1 MSLEEIAVLT
11 KTYTG
16 ADLAGLVRQASF
28 QALKESMVNESTSDT
43 DIELFVNKGHFLL
56 ALKHLRPSVSADV
69 RDYCL
74 YIFSFKKKRNLMIKE
89 SFFIGQSSLRK
100 VTDKVHRC

>member
-1 MSLEEIAVLT
+1 MSLEEIAEHT
-11 KTYTG
+11 NTYTG

-28 QALKESMVNESTSDT
+28 QALQESMLNDNTSDT
-43 DIELFVNKGHFLL
+43 DSELFVNKGHFLS

-74 YIFSFKKKRNLMIKE
+74 YIFSFEEKKCNNNQRI
-89 SFFIGQSSLRK
+89 FFYRTRLDTKSYG
-100 VTDKVHRC
+100 